1 MRFPTVCYVLVSTH
15 FLYIAVSLLA
25 SSRTTKQTKQKK
37 KKMTCSDKTNST
49 TDGSFV
55 RAIRTVHFAVADLIG
70 REARGGV
77 IGTRVLGWL
86 AHSGL
91 AGLFIGAVLAVD
103 VPVAHPALCDTL
115 ACGDW
120 DVQTERHLVFW
131 DIQHRRINSFWVSLL
146 HERCNLIVSQLV
158 FIWLGGWWE
167 STKLLPASAYW
178 NKASSA
184 WINVSLLS
192 SRISFEQTLDC

>member
-1 MRFPTVCYVLVSTH
+1 MCYVLVSTH

-115 ACGDW
+115 ACGD
-120 DVQTERHLVFW
+120 
-131 DIQHRRINSFWVSLL
+131 
-146 HERCNLIVSQLV
+146 
-158 FIWLGGWWE
+158 
-167 STKLLPASAYW
+167 
-178 NKASSA
+178 
-184 WINVSLLS
+184 
-192 SRISFEQTLDC
+192 

>member
-1 MRFPTVCYVLVSTH
+1 
-15 FLYIAVSLLA
+15 
-25 SSRTTKQTKQKK
+25 
-37 KKMTCSDKTNST
+37 MTCSDKNST
-49 TDGSFV
+49 TDGSFI
-55 RAIRTVHFAVADLIG
+55 RAIRAVHFAVADLIG

-86 AHSGL
+86 THSRL

-120 DVQTERHLVFW
+120 DIQTDRHLVFY
-131 DIQHRRINSFWVSLL
+131 DIQNRGIDSFWVSLL

-158 FIWLGGWWE
+158 FMWLGGWRG
-167 STKLLPASAYW
+167 STKSLPASAYR
-178 NKASSA
+178 NKESGAR
-184 WINVSLLS
+184 INVSLLS
-192 SRISFEQTLDC
+192 SRISFEQT